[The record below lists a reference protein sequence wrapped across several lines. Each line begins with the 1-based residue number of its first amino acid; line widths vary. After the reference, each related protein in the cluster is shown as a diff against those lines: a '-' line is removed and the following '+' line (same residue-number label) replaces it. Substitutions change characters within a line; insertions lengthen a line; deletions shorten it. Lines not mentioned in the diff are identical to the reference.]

1 MWPAKQLSSASL
13 VIGARQLVWVPVPS
27 HADTH
32 SGAIEFEIS
41 PQPEETRQQ
50 TLSRTLDEL
59 LATLDST
66 SLKSKPVSWALQVL
80 ISDHW
85 LALDVLPWSDALL
98 RRDTAPAYLSDGFAM
113 AGYEVATEDIVH
125 IDDRRYGE
133 PCWVVRYPD
142 ALLAALRHF
151 ADRMRCVLLGV
162 QPLSTACIE
171 LLRQRDGFTGALGL
185 LEGNW
190 LRLFN
195 IEKSSF
201 RPLGHRQFIAD
212 PAEVSLVWQRTCL
225 CYPGIEAAHPLRLL
239 NLGQQAIVNTP
250 QVQALQPT
258 WLTPA
263 LATAQGGVLTGM
275 ACQAFNSTHPL
286 THQGLTKTR
295 QVGQKLWIAF
305 LVAAI
310 LSTVA
315 AVGFVP
321 SLIADQI
328 ERPVTAPASL
338 PDLSQS
344 TAAQNDDGHRE
355 AIRRLNFPVDELL
368 RTLVPADAM
377 PIWIVSVELDTEGSL
392 SATRAIHLLGQTKGL
407 DEVSAYMKA
416 LSTRPHVGRVEL
428 LRHEIVEVDPAKPLH
443 FELEIAWQD

>member
-1 MWPAKQLSSASL
+1 MWPVKQRSSATL
-13 VIGARQLVWVPVPS
+13 VIGARRLVWVPVPA
-27 HADTH
+27 HAETH

-50 TLSRTLDEL
+50 ALSRTLNEL
-59 LATLDST
+59 LATLDRA
-66 SLKSKPVSWALQVL
+66 SLKSKPVSCALQVL

-142 ALLAALRHF
+142 ALLATLRHF
-151 ADRMRCVLLGV
+151 ADHTRCVLLGV
-162 QPLSTACIE
+162 QPLSTACVD
-171 LLRQRDGFTGALGL
+171 LLRQRDDFTGALGL

-190 LRLFN
+190 LRLFHV
-195 IEKSSF
+195 EKSSI
-201 RPLGHRQFIAD
+201 RPLGYRQFISD
-212 PAEVSLVWQRTCL
+212 PSEISLIWQRTCL
-225 CYPGIEAAHPLRLL
+225 CYPSIEAARPLHLL
-239 NLGQQAIVNTP
+239 NLGKQAIVDTP
-250 QVQALQPT
+250 QVQALQPS
-258 WLTPA
+258 WLSPA
-263 LATAQGGVLTGM
+263 LATSQGGGLASI
-275 ACQAFNSTHPL
+275 ACPAFDISQPL
-286 THQGLTKTR
+286 THRSRTNTR

-310 LSTVA
+310 LSVVGA
-315 AVGFVP
+315 GGFVQ
-321 SLIADQI
+321 SQIADQVQ
-328 ERPVTAPASL
+328 RPATTQAAL
-338 PDLSQS
+338 ADLSQS
-344 TAAQNDDGHRE
+344 SAAQNDDGHRE

-368 RTLVPADAM
+368 RTLLPDAM
-377 PIWIVSVELDTEGSL
+377 PIWIVSVELDTEASP
-392 SATRAIHLLGQTKGL
+392 SATRAVHLLGQTKGL

-416 LSTRPHVGRVEL
+416 LSARPHVGRIDL
-428 LRHEIVEVDPAKPLH
+428 LRHEIVEVDPAKPLR

>member
-1 MWPAKQLSSASL
+1 M
-13 VIGARQLVWVPVPS
+13 VIGARRLVWVPVPA
-27 HADTH
+27 HAETH

-50 TLSRTLDEL
+50 ALSRTLDEL
-59 LATLDST
+59 LAVLDSA
-66 SLKSKPVSWALQVL
+66 SLKSKPVSCTLQVL

-142 ALLAALRHF
+142 ALLATLRYF
-151 ADRMRCVLLGV
+151 ADRTRCVLLGI
-162 QPLSTACIE
+162 QPLSTACID
-171 LLRQRDGFTGALGL
+171 LLRQRDGFTGTLGL

-190 LRLFN
+190 LRLFHVT
-195 IEKSSF
+195 KSSI

-212 PAEVSLVWQRTCL
+212 PADASLICQRTCL
-225 CYPGIEAAHPLRLL
+225 CYPGLEAAHPLRLL
-239 NLGQQAIVNTP
+239 NLSQQAIEETP
-250 QVQALQPT
+250 QIQALQPA
-258 WLTPA
+258 WLSSA
-263 LATAQGGVLTGM
+263 LATDQGDLLTGM

-286 THQGLTKTR
+286 AHHGLTKRR

-310 LSTVA
+310 LSMA
-315 AVGFVP
+315 GAVGLVH

-328 ERPVTAPASL
+328 QRPVTAQVAL
-338 PDLSQS
+338 PDSSQL
-344 TAAQNDDGHRE
+344 TAARDDDGNRE

-368 RTLVPADAM
+368 RSLVPSDATL
-377 PIWIVSVELDTEGSL
+377 IWIVSVELDTDASL
-392 SATRAIHLLGQTKGL
+392 SATREIHLLGQTKGL

-416 LSTRPHVGRVEL
+416 LSARPHVGRIDL
-428 LRHEIVEVDPAKPLH
+428 LRHEIVEIDPAKPLR